1 MTPVSLTPVQILAS
15 LAAAGMLLA
24 ILAGS
29 IVCWSLW
36 FSGRRIKSSATGP
49 QATIGLIDVAMTIV
63 VLFMLI
69 FLAVSSWRMMV
80 KPSERE
86 DIQVVGVSEQQP
98 AIEKETTEAADATP
112 ESTEAFN
119 LPPAKKEFTEK
130 QFLFSGFAITT
141 QLICVLM
148 MTGFICARTGC
159 SLKRL
164 GWRSDQC
171 FGDVLAG
178 LQCFL
183 MVTPPLL
190 VFNALLVQ
198 FTEVPYEHPIQKM
211 LEQYPWLLGVA
222 FWQASIVAPISEEF
236 AFRTLLVGWFESI
249 HFGGNKFS
257 AWMFGLQQTQLNM
270 GTPNNIDIS
279 STTGSAIHVAIDSNP
294 YVTPAVGPNAMEPL
308 DASAV
313 VIATSVKESA
323 TDKDFVPPWWPAV
336 LSGILFGLAHFSYG
350 ISWVNLIVFGIVLG
364 RLYQIRQSLIPVILV
379 HVLFNSLSIALF
391 GLKILMPNTMA
402 Q

>member
-15 LAAAGMLLA
+15 LATAGLLLS
-24 ILAGS
+24 ILVGS
-29 IVCWSLW
+29 IVCWILW
-36 FSGRRIKSSATGP
+36 LSGVRRVKSTATEP
-49 QATIGLIDVAMTIV
+49 QATIGLIDVATTIV
-63 VLFMLI
+63 VMFMLI
-69 FLAVSSWRMMV
+69 SLAVTSWRTMV
-80 KPSERE
+80 KPVERE
-86 DIQVVGVSEQQP
+86 DIQVVRVSEQQP
-98 AIEKETTEAADATP
+98 ATEMETIDATEAASESTESSESR
-112 ESTEAFN
+112 ESTEAVN
-119 LPPAKKEFTEK
+119 LAPTKKELTEK

-141 QLICVLM
+141 QLICVLL

-159 SLKRL
+159 ELKRL

-171 FGDVLAG
+171 MGDLLAG

-183 MVTPPLL
+183 MITPPLFI
-190 VFNALLVQ
+190 FNIILVQ
-198 FTEVPYEHPIQKM
+198 FTEIPYEHPIQKM

-249 HFGGNKFS
+249 HYGRNKFS
-257 AWMFGLQQTQLNM
+257 AWMFGLQTSNHITGPHDHFNVSSSPGAENL
-270 GTPNNIDIS
+270 IS
-279 STTGSAIHVAIDSNP
+279 LHSAPSKPFD
-294 YVTPAVGPNAMEPL
+294 
-308 DASAV
+308 
-313 VIATSVKESA
+313 
-323 TDKDFVPPWWPAV
+323 PPWWPAV

-350 ISWVNLIVFGIVLG
+350 VSWVNLILFGIVLG

-379 HVLFNSLSIALF
+379 HMLFNSLSIALF